1 MSSLSCD
8 LRAGPQ
14 PQLTT
19 TVIVLWIHISS
30 LQPNLG
36 VAHLVGLVLTLFT
49 SFEPLLSAKNFCA
62 SRKPHSATGLPV
74 SINPSLS
81 SGVVWLWGQGRSHG
95 KGQRTSTDWG
105 WGTALRDQERRRG
118 KGRGGQPS
126 IRDTGAGGHPLQCA
140 LASKLSG
147 GPGSSEQ
154 SSRHR
159 GWEGAV
165 QELGSTLG
173 PEKNFS
179 NFSYWVGGP
188 GWLGAQGG

>member
-1 MSSLSCD
+1 M
-8 LRAGPQ
+8 R
-14 PQLTT
+14 
-19 TVIVLWIHISS
+19 
-30 LQPNLG
+30 
-36 VAHLVGLVLTLFT
+36 LVLTLLT
-49 SFEPLLSAKNFCA
+49 ILEPLLSAKNFCA
-62 SRKPHSATGLPV
+62 SRKPHSAMGLPV
-74 SINPSLS
+74 SVNLSLS
-81 SGVVWLWGQGRSHG
+81 SGGGGGGGVWLWGQGRSHG

-118 KGRGGQPS
+118 KGRGGQPG
-126 IRDTGAGGHPLQCA
+126 IRDAGAGGHPPLCA
-140 LASKLSG
+140 LASRLSG

-173 PEKNFS
+173 PEKNVS
-179 NFSYWVGGP
+179 NLSYWAGGP